1 MADPPTAAE
10 FRRSRW
16 LGYVGQSP
24 TARLGSAMIAVGLLV
39 LVYAGLWQVG
49 LAPGS
54 RVTVEEPLAL
64 ARAGGGRQVGVEEPA
79 TAIEPAHQK
88 MPDPVRAAGEGVES
102 THAAPPARD
111 TVLRVRPPAPLIA
124 ADRADRIEAASRP
137 HPGYAVRLAIPA
149 IGLDTEVR
157 QAGVTQNQSGEWE
170 WETLP
175 FVAAHYGDLTSL
187 IGAPGNA
194 VISGHVVTLNEG
206 NVFRSLYK
214 VDLGSEIQVWDHRD
228 QLHSFHVVQ
237 VKLVPPSD
245 ISALE
250 PTPNPTLTLITCGGT
265 FDPVR
270 REFSDRLVVVARPTH
285 SSP

>member
-1 MADPPTAAE
+1 VKST
-10 FRRSRW
+10 
-16 LGYVGQSP
+16 
-24 TARLGSAMIAVGLLV
+24 
-39 LVYAGLWQVG
+39 
-49 LAPGS
+49 
-54 RVTVEEPLAL
+54 EE
-64 ARAGGGRQVGVEEPA
+64 
-79 TAIEPAHQK
+79 AH
-88 MPDPVRAAGEGVES
+88 DT
-102 THAAPPARD
+102 THAAPPLRD
-111 TVLRVRPPAPLIA
+111 TDVRVRPPAPLTA

-149 IGLDTEVR
+149 IDLDTEVR
-157 QAGVTQNQSGEWE
+157 QAGVKQDQSGKWE

-194 VISGHVVTLNEG
+194 VVSGHVVTLNEG

-214 VDLGSEIQVWDHRD
+214 VDLGSEILVWDHRE
-228 QLHSFHVVQ
+228 QLHRFQVVQ

-245 ISALE
+245 VSVLDR
-250 PTPNPTLTLITCGGT
+250 TPDPTLTLITCGGT

>member
-1 MADPPTAAE
+1 
-10 FRRSRW
+10 
-16 LGYVGQSP
+16 
-24 TARLGSAMIAVGLLV
+24 MIAVGLLV

-54 RVTVEEPLAL
+54 RVTLEEPLAL

-111 TVLRVRPPAPLIA
+111 TDLRVRPPAPLIA

-137 HPGYAVRLAIPA
+137 HPGYAVRLASPA
-149 IGLDTEVR
+149 IGLETEVK

-245 ISALE
+245 ISVLE